1 MLFSKATLFAT
12 AAAFSSIVSAQI
24 APIAQPGEVK
34 VHVVQ
39 VGDRNGTLR
48 FFPDDLRVEVGELV
62 QFHFYPQNHS
72 IAQSTFA
79 NPCTPISA
87 GNSTT
92 QGFFSGFMPV
102 KLTDNFMPTF
112 TIQVNQTGPIWYYC
126 ATGPHCQRGMVGVI
140 NAPLNTPD
148 RTITRF
154 RQLAANATTTVP
166 GAPNAGIVDPDGTGP
181 LPNTTI
187 GGNGNGGTPA
197 NPTTTDG
204 AGSGSSMLSI
214 NSISVVLGA
223 VAAAFFLA

>member
-1 MLFSKATLFAT
+1 MLFSKATILAA
-12 AAAFSSIVSAQI
+12 AAAFTSLVSAQI

-39 VGDRNGTLR
+39 VSDRNGTLR

-79 NPCTPISA
+79 NPCTPIPA
-87 GNSTT
+87 GNASTA
-92 QGFFSGFMPV
+92 GFFSGFMPV

-140 NAPLNTPD
+140 NAPTNNAD

-166 GAPNAGIVDPDGTGP
+166 GAPNQGIIDPDGTGP
-181 LPNTTI
+181 RPNSTV
-187 GGNGNGGTPA
+187 GAGSPNGGTPA
-197 NPTTTDG
+197 PSTTEA
-204 AGSGSSMLSI
+204 AGNAGSMLSV
-214 NSISVVLGA
+214 NTVSVVLGA